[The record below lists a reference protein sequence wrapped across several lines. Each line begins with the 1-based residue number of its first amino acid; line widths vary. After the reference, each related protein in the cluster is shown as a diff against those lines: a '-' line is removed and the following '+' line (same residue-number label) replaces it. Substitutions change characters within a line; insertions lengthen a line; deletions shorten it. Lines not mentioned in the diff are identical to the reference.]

1 MFLLRVDGINRCA
14 YIRKD
19 EIKDWKKFVRIL
31 EAYEFEV
38 SEHDDDIKF
47 KKPIALSKIIVFAG
61 QLVEFVNQSSDI
73 LGYK

>member
-1 MFLLRVDGINRCA
+1 M
-14 YIRKD
+14 
-19 EIKDWKKFVRIL
+19 RIL

-73 LGYK
+73 LGYKWV